1 MQNGSGNSYGKKA
14 LADLPIV
21 LEQALRECGAD
32 ATVGTL
38 RAVVAAR
45 LGVALEGRDKFRFD
59 KALLALTNAPAKQSR
74 ARRRFKVAGR
84 RAKRGQN

>member
-1 MQNGSGNSYGKKA
+1 M
-14 LADLPIV
+14 ADLPIV

-45 LGVALEGRDKFRFD
+45 LGVDLEGRNNFRFD
-59 KALLALTNAPAKQSR
+59 CALLALTNAPAKQPR

-84 RAKRGQN
+84 VAKHGQN